1 MLRNSSRLFGAS
13 SRALV
18 RQMSTSGGQK
28 KSFFSSWTFR
38 LGATAA
44 VGFGISV
51 AIDRSMFHPK
61 IETEIVEDLMLKK
74 GGLRRERIVV
84 LGTGWASVGFLA
96 RIDPTR
102 YEVICISPRNY
113 FLMTPLLPSVTVGT
127 IEPRTVVES
136 VRTLFPWVKFV
147 EAECSGVDPKAKTL
161 TLCTKTNG
169 DSKSSSR
176 VVQDSAKSRPDF
188 TMAYDKL
195 VVAVGAENNT
205 FNTPGVHQHAHFLK
219 EIADA
224 RRIRSAITD
233 AFESAANPG
242 QTDEERRRL
251 LNFVVVGGGP
261 TGVEFAAE
269 LADLVHE
276 DLKHSFPQLKGM
288 VTIRLVEAME
298 TVLSMF
304 DKKIS
309 DYTVEHFKT
318 EKIEVLANTFVKGVH
333 SDHVMIQKKGS
344 KTVESIPS
352 SVVVWATGIKCRPI
366 VESIRKSIGLDVQN
380 NFRGLVTDRMLKV
393 KGCDGMYSLGDCA
406 TIENKKLLGDVEE
419 LYKGAFELGGNP
431 KAKGVTIEAF
441 RKFAESKA
449 AEYPQLGFL
458 ATTDASDAEFSKA
471 DKNRDGVLEL
481 HEFKAAMGAIDRT
494 IKILPATAQVAA
506 QEGKY
511 LAKQFNQHPIPE
523 GMQDGGSVVKTLR
536 EQYNAIQYPK
546 GIEPFQYN
554 HMGSLAYIGADQAT
568 ADLNGAM
575 SNILDKMGLSVATG
589 KGVFLLWRS
598 FYLSESFTTRT
609 KLLLLMDWIRCK
621 SFGRDISRY

>member
-1 MLRNSSRLFGAS
+1 MVIRYSRLFGAN
-13 SRALV
+13 SRSLV
-18 RQMSTSGGQK
+18 RNMSTGGGKK
-28 KSFFSSWTFR
+28 KSFFGSWTFKV
-38 LGATAA
+38 GATAA
-44 VGFGISV
+44 LGFGASV
-51 AIDRSMFHPK
+51 AIDRSIFHPR

-147 EAECSGVDPKAKTL
+147 EAECLNMDHANKTL
-161 TLCTKTNG
+161 TLSNG
-169 DSKSSSR
+169 SSKSSSR
-176 VVQDSAKSRPDF
+176 VVQDSAKTRPDF

-205 FNTPGVHQHAHFLK
+205 FNTPGVQQHAHFLK
-219 EIADA
+219 EISDA

-242 QTDEERRRL
+242 QSDEERKRL

-276 DLKHSFPQLKGM
+276 DLKTSFPQLKGL

-318 EKIEVLANTFVKGVH
+318 EKIEVLANTFVKSVNQ
-333 SDHVMIQKKGS
+333 DHVMIQKKGS
-344 KTVESIPS
+344 KTIEPIPS

-366 VESIRKSIGLDVQN
+366 VEAMRKAIGLDVQN
-380 NFRGLVTDRMLKV
+380 NFRGLVTDRFLKV
-393 KGCDGMYSLGDCA
+393 KGCDGVYSLGDCA
-406 TIENKKLLGDVEE
+406 TIENKQLTKDVEE
-419 LYKGAFELGGNP
+419 LYKGAFALGGNP
-431 KAKGVTIEAF
+431 KAKGVTIDAF
-441 RKFAESKA
+441 RKFAESKST
-449 AEYPQLGFL
+449 EYPQLGFL
-458 ATTDASDAEFSKA
+458 ATTDASEAEFNKA
-471 DKNRDGVLEL
+471 DRNKDGVLEL
-481 HEFKAAMGAIDRT
+481 HEFKAALTAIDRT
-494 IKILPATAQVAA
+494 LKILPATAQVAA

-511 LAKQFNQHPIPE
+511 LAKQFNQHPIPD
-523 GMQDGGSVVKTLR
+523 GMQDGGSLVATLR
-536 EQYNAIQYPK
+536 KQYNAVKYPN
-546 GIEPFQYN
+546 GIEPFKYN
-554 HMGSLAYIGADQAT
+554 HMGSLAYIGGDHAT
-568 ADLNGAM
+568 ADMNGAM
-575 SNILDKMGLSVATG
+575 SNVLEKLGLSVATG

>member
-1 MLRNSSRLFGAS
+1 MLRNSSRLFGAN
-13 SRALV
+13 SRSLV
-18 RQMSTSGGQK
+18 RQMSTGSKK
-28 KSFFSSWTFR
+28 KSFFGSWTFK
-38 LGATAA
+38 LGAVAA
-44 VGFGISV
+44 VGFGASI
-51 AIDRSMFHPK
+51 AIDRSIFHPK
-61 IETEIVEDLMLKK
+61 IESEIVDDLMLKK
-74 GGLRRERIVV
+74 GGLRRERIIV

-102 YEVICISPRNY
+102 YEVICVSPRNY

-147 EAECSGVDPKAKTL
+147 EAECSAMDHKNKTL
-161 TLCTKTNG
+161 TLVTKTNG

-176 VVQDSAKSRPDF
+176 VVQDSAKSRPEF
-188 TMAYDKL
+188 NMAYDKL

-205 FNTPGVHQHAHFLK
+205 FNTPGVQQHAHFLK
-219 EIADA
+219 EISDA

-242 QTDEERRRL
+242 QSDEERRRL

-318 EKIEVLANTFVKGVH
+318 EKIEVLANTFVKSVNA
-333 SDHVMIQKKGS
+333 DHVMIQKKGS
-344 KTVESIPS
+344 KTIEPIPS

-366 VESIRKSIGLDVQN
+366 VDAIRKSIGLDVQN
-380 NFRGLVTDRMLKV
+380 NFRGLVTDRFLKV
-393 KGCDGMYSLGDCA
+393 KGCDGVYSLGDCA
-406 TIENKKLLGDVEE
+406 TIENKQLSKDVEE
-419 LYKGAFELGGNP
+419 LYKGAFELGNP
-431 KAKGVTIEAF
+431 KAKGVTIDGF
-441 RKFAESKA
+441 RKFAASKA
-449 AEYPQLGFL
+449 TEYPQLGFL
-458 ATTDASDAEFSKA
+458 ATTDASEAEFSKA
-471 DKNRDGVLEL
+471 DKNKDGVLEM
-481 HEFKAAMGAIDRT
+481 HEFKTALTAIDRT
-494 IKILPATAQVAA
+494 LKILPATAQVAA

-523 GMQDGGSVVKTLR
+523 GLQDGGSMVQSLR
-536 EQYNAIQYPK
+536 QQYNALKYPN
-546 GIEPFQYN
+546 GVEPFKYN
-554 HMGSLAYIGADQAT
+554 HMGSLAYIGGDHAT
-568 ADLNGAM
+568 ADMNGAM
-575 SNILDKMGLSVATG
+575 SNVLEKLGLSVATG